1 MEKDRFAHLKLMLDA
16 SRNIKDFI
24 SVAESMMEFS
34 DFENDRKTQSS
45 VIMQLQVIGEL
56 VKKIPEDVK
65 SSINLPWKKMAGMRD
80 MVAHDYFSLDLEAV
94 WNTVTKDIPELAKEI
109 DRYLDRRHIM

>member
-16 SRNIKDFI
+16 SQSIKDFI
-24 SVAESMMEFS
+24 SVAGSVMRFS

-56 VKKIPEDVK
+56 VKKIPEDIK
-65 SSINLPWKKMAGMRD
+65 S
-80 MVAHDYFSLDLEAV
+80 
-94 WNTVTKDIPELAKEI
+94 ELI
-109 DRYLDRRHIM
+109 FDQFL

>member
-1 MEKDRFAHLKLMLDA
+1 MEKDRFAYLKLMLDA

-24 SVAESMMEFS
+24 SVAGSVMKFP

-56 VKKIPEDVK
+56 VKKIPEDIK
-65 SSINLPWKKMAGMRD
+65 SDIKLPWKKMSGMRD
-80 MVAHDYFSLDLEAV
+80 MVSHDYFSLDLEAV
-94 WNTVTKDIPELAKEI
+94 WNTVTKDIPELAIEI
-109 DRYLDRRHIM
+109 NRYLKQ